1 MNKYRDHILAF
12 VFCVVSGLLFQ
23 VAMKM
28 SLVFKIARL
37 RRNADFL
44 NSVHQSCHSRDREG
58 MGTVPKVSLFI
69 TQIS

>member
-44 NSVHQSCHSRDREG
+44 NSVHQSCHSRDR
-58 MGTVPKVSLFI
+58 
-69 TQIS
+69 